1 MQGNMNNTAFGQ
13 AFLKKVAVQEGELPE
28 NFFVYEAGW
37 IEAGPSEFWN
47 TMKVK
52 GCQFRAAK
60 TGPNKGEF
68 CIPVKGTEYMLCVT
82 KEEMRQAEIDM
93 AMNEVDED
101 FSDEQMEEM
110 RKLEEEHRINE
121 IKRKVTTA
129 DKIYICIDGVFKHYS
144 IGACLNDTFNVWT
157 TNEGSSRHLT
167 LKYSDV
173 PASAKFFE
181 LVEMK

>member
-13 AFLKKVAVQEGELPE
+13 AFLKKLTDLFAGKAPE
-28 NFFVYEAGW
+28 NFFVFEAGW
-37 IEAGPSEFWN
+37 IETGPSEFWN

-60 TGPNKGEF
+60 TGPNKGEL

-101 FSDEQMEEM
+101 
-110 RKLEEEHRINE
+110 LEEHRINE

-129 DKIYICIDGVFKHYS
+129 DTIYICIDGVFKHYS

-167 LKYSDV
+167 LKYSDI